1 MPGIVARVS
10 YHMPLIKLHSNK
22 KVNIWGLIGPVESYV
37 RPEKGEM
44 SPQKSVTQPIDSSEA
59 QALSQNG

>member
-1 MPGIVARVS
+1 MLGIVARVS

-22 KVNIWGLIGPVESYV
+22 NVNIWGLIGTVESYG

-44 SPQKSVTQPIDSSEA
+44 SPQKSICDPA
-59 QALSQNG
+59 H